1 VVQKRLTPASAVFLD
16 VSAVDDVDVDVV
28 DELRLA

>member
-1 VVQKRLTPASAVFLD
+1 MRLTAASTVFLD
-16 VSAVDDVDVDVV
+16 VSAVDDVDVDAV